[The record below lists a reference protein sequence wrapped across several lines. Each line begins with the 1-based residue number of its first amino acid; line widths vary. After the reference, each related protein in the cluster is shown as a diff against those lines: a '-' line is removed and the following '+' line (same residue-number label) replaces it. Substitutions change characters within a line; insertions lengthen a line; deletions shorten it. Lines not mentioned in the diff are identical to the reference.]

1 MKTKAKKISPLI
13 LMNKLIP
20 HFLTITKGMHNGFI
34 ISLASQ
40 IKAIIRHM
48 SLNSKI
54 ISQKTSM
61 HEFLEE
67 ELNALRSLSL
77 PDTRK
82 M

>member
-1 MKTKAKKISPLI
+1 MKTKAKKISPLV

-20 HFLTITKGMHNGFI
+20 HFLTITKGMHNGL